1 MKISDITKIVTE
13 NLRDKYLKDNLKVV
27 DYIPVSQ
34 KIAIAKSIV
43 NTAMRD
49 ERGELRLNSPSA
61 YILYTMVKID
71 TWTNI
76 KIEFDN
82 KDYPFDKQ
90 YDDLDRLGLIEKI
103 IDLLPKKDSAEFDS
117 IYGMVLSDV
126 QNNEMSTKYLFE
138 KVVANFGTHFGEM
151 VAPVINALA
160 EKEGISETES

>member
-1 MKISDITKIVTE
+1 
-13 NLRDKYLKDNLKVV
+13 
-27 DYIPVSQ
+27 
-34 KIAIAKSIV
+34 
-43 NTAMRD
+43 
-49 ERGELRLNSPSA
+49 
-61 YILYTMVKID
+61 MVKID

-76 KIEFDN
+76 EIEFEN

-103 IDLLPKKDSAEFDS
+103 IDFLPKKDSAEFDS

-151 VAPVINALA
+151 VAPVINTLA

>member
-1 MKISDITKIVTE
+1 MKISDITKIATE
-13 NLRDKYLKDNLKVV
+13 NLRDKYLKDNLKIV

-49 ERGELRLNSPSA
+49 ERGELRLDSPNA

-76 KIEFDN
+76 KIEFN
-82 KDYPFDKQ
+82 KQ

-138 KVVANFGTHFGEM
+138 KVVANFGTHFGEI